1 MDNEELI
8 GLLLNTTKEQQQAVS
23 DLIQEFKRQQT
34 RLDDMASSLPNDL
47 QAAIMM
53 TLRANREDA
62 ALAAKNAVE
71 TAINPIL
78 SSLSNTVVQASD
90 EKRQLNRALRLLSWK
105 WLLIASATTASLA
118 AVLLFAV
125 YSAVWWQRSELES
138 LREDKARMEENIAE
152 LRKLNGH
159 INVTNCGDKQR
170 PCVEVDTKQTFS
182 DGDASSRYKFY
193 ILKDVK

>member
-23 DLIQEFKRQQT
+23 DLIQEFKRRQT

-71 TAINPIL
+71 TAINPIV
-78 SSLSNTVVQASD
+78 SSLSNTVAQASD
-90 EKRQLNRALRLLSWK
+90 EKKQLNRAVRLLSWK
-105 WLLIASATTASLA
+105 
-118 AVLLFAV
+118 
-125 YSAVWWQRSELES
+125 
-138 LREDKARMEENIAE
+138 
-152 LRKLNGH
+152 
-159 INVTNCGDKQR
+159 
-170 PCVEVDTKQTFS
+170 
-182 DGDASSRYKFY
+182 
-193 ILKDVK
+193 

>member
-71 TAINPIL
+71 TAINPIV
-78 SSLSNTVVQASD
+78 SSLSNTVAQASD
-90 EKRQLNRALRLLSWK
+90 EKRQLNRAVRLLSWK
-105 WLLIASATTASLA
+105 WLLIASATTASVA
-118 AVLLFAV
+118 GVLLFAV
-125 YSAVWWQRSELES
+125 YSAVWWQRSELEGLRTEKAAMEDNIEQLSKRKGDVHFS
-138 LREDKARMEENIAE
+138 L
-152 LRKLNGH
+152 
-159 INVTNCGDKQR
+159 CGKQQR
-170 PCVEVDTKQTFS
+170 PCVEVERDRAY
-182 DGDASSRYKFY
+182 GDDDKHLFY
-193 ILKDVK
+193 ILKGVK

>member
-71 TAINPIL
+71 AAINPIV
-78 SSLSNTVVQASD
+78 SSLSNTLAQASD
-90 EKRQLNRALRLLSWK
+90 EKRQLNRAVRLLSWK
-105 WLLIASATTASLA
+105 WLLIASATTASVA
-118 AVLLFAV
+118 AVLVFAV
-125 YSAVWWQRSELES
+125 YSAVWWQRSEMEALRTEKAAMEDNIEQLSKRKGDVHFS
-138 LREDKARMEENIAE
+138 L
-152 LRKLNGH
+152 
-159 INVTNCGDKQR
+159 CGKQQR
-170 PCVEVDTKQTFS
+170 PCVEVE
-182 DGDASSRYKFY
+182 GDRSYGDDDKHLFY
-193 ILKDVK
+193 ILKGVK

>member
-71 TAINPIL
+71 AAINPIV
-78 SSLSNTVVQASD
+78 SSLSNTVAQASD
-90 EKRQLNRALRLLSWK
+90 EKRQLNHAVRLLSWK
-105 WLLIASATTASLA
+105 WLLIASATTASVA
-118 AVLLFAV
+118 AVLVFAV
-125 YSAVWWQRSELES
+125 YSAVWWQRSELEALRTEKAAMEDNIEQLSKRKGDVHFS
-138 LREDKARMEENIAE
+138 L
-152 LRKLNGH
+152 
-159 INVTNCGDKQR
+159 CGKQQR
-170 PCVEVDTKQTFS
+170 PCVEVE
-182 DGDASSRYKFY
+182 GDRSYGDDDKHLFY
-193 ILKDVK
+193 ILKGVK